1 MKKFIL
7 IAVLLLVGTSYGQNY
22 SSLGLSY
29 GALNGI
35 DATLLEPSS
44 PQVGVDYTSV
54 AKATKGQVYNYQGSI
69 YTYESLSGLKD
80 IDTDAEFVKKKTKT
94 KAEVYAAAMRKDS
107 DASRGNIVIRKAK
120 TEVLVRYNGDYSSIK
135 LIDFKGNE
143 VKANF
148 SKKYR
153 GLIVPRAKKEVK
165 YFLEVKDDTK
175 AKTYYHQVAL

>member
-35 DATLLEPSS
+35 DASLLAPANE
-44 PQVGVDYTSV
+44 VGTDYTTV
-54 AKATKGQVYNYQGSI
+54 AKTRRGQGYNYQGSI
-69 YTYESLSGLKD
+69 YSYESLSGLKD
-80 IDTDAEFVKKKTKT
+80 IDSDADFIKKKAKT
-94 KAEVYAAAMRKDS
+94 KAELYAETMRKDS
-107 DASRGNIVIRKAK
+107 DASRKNIVIRKAK
-120 TEVLVRYNGDYSSIK
+120 TEVLVRYNGTYSSIK
-135 LIDFKGNE
+135 LVDFNGNE

-153 GLIVPRAKKEVK
+153 GLIVPRAKEVK
-165 YFLEVKDDTK
+165 NYLLKVTSDKNE
-175 AKTYYHQVAL
+175 KTYYHQVAL